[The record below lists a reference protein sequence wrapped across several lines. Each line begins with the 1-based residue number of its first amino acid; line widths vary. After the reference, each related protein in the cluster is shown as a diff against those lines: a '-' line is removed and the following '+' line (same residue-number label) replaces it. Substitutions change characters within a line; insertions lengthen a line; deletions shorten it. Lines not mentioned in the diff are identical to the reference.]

1 MTKLNGEGKNLFLKL
16 YVGSSK
22 FHGFA
27 IFGGKFFKLKSCF
40 LLLIVPVR
48 CCTELSRQELKYLQ
62 KKDAEMKVFTD
73 KSFEKSQEG
82 KYFKLVTDRIS
93 VKEYVN
99 VRFEMTAIP
108 R

>member
-1 MTKLNGEGKNLFLKL
+1 
-16 YVGSSK
+16 
-22 FHGFA
+22 
-27 IFGGKFFKLKSCF
+27 
-40 LLLIVPVR
+40 
-48 CCTELSRQELKYLQ
+48 
-62 KKDAEMKVFTD
+62 MKVFTD

-99 VRFEMTAIP
+99 IRFEMTAIP